1 MTLQRTIGN
10 QAVVNLLSTRSTS
23 QAKAPENLAG
33 GHTLGNATGNTKS
46 QSKPT
51 QHLARGT
58 QEPVVQ
64 RAGFFDYL
72 NKKRLPATI
81 TDSDK
86 EEIAVAWLLDQN
98 IHDLVDLLSGNVTEP
113 VLFEAAKLKKHNVST
128 DDVVSYLRT
137 KGAPS
142 ADASPSEHMAFLN
155 GFMKTGPETL
165 TQRIDGSIHAK
176 TGKNASV
183 IKWHGLTSWG
193 AGTGVTLTMR
203 PGGLVEGSTPKG
215 SPVWMKRLEQHV
227 PPNGNTTI
235 YVQGH
240 LLNHNIGG
248 PGLDYNMV
256 PLTGKP
262 AKNVGGND
270 ANADHLNLIEKAAKN
285 TWDMVKGGTYQE
297 AVYEVI
303 PDYSRTTR
311 PGTTQIRGEAEKL
324 KEIRQAWIKN
334 RMELIGKLSESDL
347 AQFYV
352 HTLRSFGITPTPVLP
367 TKEKVIQELANKLSS
382 DDLTKTFGVLKGQKH
397 PVAEV
402 IDKHI
407 DSGILKASAL
417 GKLDTYSIND
427 LLYLLDENAH
437 VWEAED
443 IYVPAQ
449 LKVSLQWTDNKNKAQ
464 QHATTAVPVTLP
476 SSPSAVGFRP
486 KKKAEDA

>member
-1 MTLQRTIGN
+1 MKQ
-10 QAVVNLLSTRSTS
+10 V
-23 QAKAPENLAG
+23 E
-33 GHTLGNATGNTKS
+33 
-46 QSKPT
+46 
-51 QHLARGT
+51 QHI
-58 QEPVVQ
+58 P
-64 RAGFFDYL
+64 
-72 NKKRLPATI
+72 
-81 TDSDK
+81 
-86 EEIAVAWLLDQN
+86 
-98 IHDLVDLLSGNVTEP
+98 
-113 VLFEAAKLKKHNVST
+113 
-128 DDVVSYLRT
+128 
-137 KGAPS
+137 
-142 ADASPSEHMAFLN
+142 
-155 GFMKTGPETL
+155 
-165 TQRIDGSIHAK
+165 
-176 TGKNASV
+176 
-183 IKWHGLTSWG
+183 
-193 AGTGVTLTMR
+193 
-203 PGGLVEGSTPKG
+203 PGGS
-215 SPVWMKRLEQHV
+215 
-227 PPNGNTTI
+227 TTI

-270 ANADHLNLIEKAAKN
+270 ANAEHLNLIEKAAKN
-285 TWDMVKGGTYQE
+285 TWDMVKAGKYQE

-334 RMELIGKLSESDL
+334 RMELIGKLPESDL

-367 TKEKVIQELANKLSS
+367 TKEQVIQELANKLSS

-417 GKLDTYSIND
+417 GNLDTYSIND
-427 LLYLLDENAH
+427 LLYLLDENAN

-443 IYVPAQ
+443 VYVPAQ
-449 LKVSLQWTDNKNKAQ
+449 LKVSLQWTDNQNKVQ
-464 QHATTAVPVTLP
+464 QHHR
-476 SSPSAVGFRP
+476 FRP
-486 KKKAEDA
+486 KGRHQRHPAQVRVIQGMFQHRRRRMVAIARIQRRHAIGDAGLFKPKQHPARPSRKARP